1 MAQTVTL
8 MATTREKTGKGAAR
22 QARFNKQV
30 PAVIYGHGRATQ
42 PLMVDAL
49 ALEKALTG
57 IEPESTLIELT
68 VDGKKSRTLIREI
81 QRHPIRPDI
90 IHVDFYEIRG
100 GEKITLK
107 VPVHLVG
114 TPDGVRN
121 AGGGN
126 PGPESA
132 ATRHNAGFLVADAL
146 AAHWQF
152 PPFRRAERARATEG
166 SIASTPVR
174 ILKPTTFMNR
184 SGAALASLRADPTFT
199 PERDLLILVDDFQ
212 IPLGT
217 FRLRPDG
224 SAGGHNGLKSIEG
237 ALQSQQ
243 YARLRI
249 GVGPLPEGTGDWA
262 DYVLNAFEPA
272 ELEQVESLIPRM
284 IEAVDGWLREGC

>member
-1 MAQTVTL
+1 
-8 MATTREKTGKGAAR
+8 
-22 QARFNKQV
+22 
-30 PAVIYGHGRATQ
+30 
-42 PLMVDAL
+42 
-49 ALEKALTG
+49 
-57 IEPESTLIELT
+57 
-68 VDGKKSRTLIREI
+68 
-81 QRHPIRPDI
+81 
-90 IHVDFYEIRG
+90 
-100 GEKITLK
+100 
-107 VPVHLVG
+107 
-114 TPDGVRN
+114 
-121 AGGGN
+121 
-126 PGPESA
+126 
-132 ATRHNAGFLVADAL
+132 VA
-146 AAHWQF
+146 
-152 PPFRRAERARATEG
+152 
-166 SIASTPVR
+166 SVPVR

-199 PERDLLILVDDFQ
+199 PSRDLLILVDDFQ